1 MKGTNQEIIKG
12 IAHSDSRTLTGFY
25 ERNYTVIQKLIVTNS
40 GNEAEV
46 PDVFQDALL
55 LLYQKIKKKDLQLTC
70 SIHTYFYAIC
80 KKVWMNKLRR
90 KNKILYHDQL
100 EEVIPQE
107 EAVTE
112 DLEIDMIAAEKEALF
127 RKYLLQLGEPCSQL
141 LALIFNEE
149 NYRTIAQ
156 KLGITEGNVRK
167 KKFDCKEKLLK
178 MIRKDPAYRELT
190 QDHL

>member
-1 MKGTNQEIIKG
+1 MKGTDQEIIIG
-12 IAHSDSRTLTGFY
+12 IAHSDSRILTAFY
-25 ERNYTVIQKLIVTNS
+25 ERNYTVIEKLIVTNS

-46 PDVFQDALL
+46 ADVFQDALL
-55 LLYQKIKKKDLQLTC
+55 LLYQKIKENNLQLTC

-80 KKVWMNKLRR
+80 KKVWLNKLRR

-112 DLEIDMIAAEKEALF
+112 DLEIDMITAEKEALF
-127 RKYLLQLGEPCSQL
+127 RKYFLQLGEPCSQL
-141 LALIFNEE
+141 LILVFNEE